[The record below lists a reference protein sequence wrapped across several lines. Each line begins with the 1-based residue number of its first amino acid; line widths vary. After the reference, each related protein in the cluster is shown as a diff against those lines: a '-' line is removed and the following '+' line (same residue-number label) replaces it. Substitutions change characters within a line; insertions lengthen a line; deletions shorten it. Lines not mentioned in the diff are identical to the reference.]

1 MNQFDR
7 PETFDPEALR
17 KKVSEIRETTTE
29 HRNRARGDAGLNPLA
44 RQIALQF
51 RADTY
56 TPAMIT
62 GLIRLLDFCALF
74 AIGYGI
80 NAQYV
85 APTLEQLP
93 VNLLILAGAPALSV
107 AVMQFADAYQVPALR
122 AWLRMAPRILGA

>member
-17 KKVSEIRETTTE
+17 KKVSEIRKTTTE
-29 HRNRARGDAGLNPLA
+29 QKDGTRGNAGLNPLA
-44 RQIALQF
+44 KQIALQF

-93 VNLLILAGAPALSV
+93 V
-107 AVMQFADAYQVPALR
+107 
-122 AWLRMAPRILGA
+122 